1 MRIFIAFAII
11 YAAVVFWPVTF
22 GLIALFFVIK
32 HQRPFESK
40 KAHIGYVIIK
50 DGLGKFGI
58 TQKSSKNHIACVK
71 KRYAYRPLTVLWTG
85 QFKSKRAALDFE
97 RYCKSQV
104 RHIVKGREWISQQEA
119 RTLATRL
126 GQNRPPL

>member
-1 MRIFIAFAII
+1 MRVFIALAII
-11 YAAVVFWPVTF
+11 YAAVVFWPVTL
-22 GLIALFFVIK
+22 GLILLFFVVK
-32 HQRPFESK
+32 HWRPFESK

-50 DGLGKFGI
+50 DDLGKFGI
-58 TQKSSKNHIACVK
+58 TQKSAKNHTTCVK

-119 RTLATRL
+119 HTLAARL
-126 GQNRPPL
+126 GRVQPP